1 MMDMTSQADPVFK
14 FKKQLVLWLLSGCF
28 LVFGMVVVGGITRL
42 TGSGLSIT
50 EWDVVT
56 GTIPPLSD
64 EAWQMEFEKY
74 KLIPQYS
81 QVNAHFNIEDF
92 KFIYFWEYIHR
103 LFGRLIGMVFVIGL
117 IYFLIK
123 RAVPR
128 TLMPSLIFMFIL
140 GGIQGF
146 LGWYMV
152 KSGLTQNIRVSH
164 LRLATHLTFAFIT
177 FGYIFSVALSQI
189 YNRRTDNAALLSPYR
204 MTAWLLLVL
213 MFLQVIFG
221 AFVAGTKAGWI
232 YNTWPYMDGV
242 LIPESVPFAWA
253 KDGWASLYDN
263 PASIQFIH
271 RMLAYVLVVFTAF
284 FAFKILRLSHLY
296 SGQRRAVT
304 FLLAGILFQ
313 VVLGVLTLVL
323 SVPLWMGVAHQAMAF
338 LLFGAVIYLIHRLN
352 YESAAVVQ

>member
-152 KSGLTQNIRVSH
+152 KSGLTQNVRVSH

-189 YNRRTDNAALLSPYR
+189 YNRRTDNAGSLAPYR
-204 MTAWLLLVL
+204 AAAWLFLVLLVL
-213 MFLQVIFG
+213 QVVFG
-221 AFVAGTKAGWI
+221 AFVAGTKAGWT
-232 YNTWPYMDGV
+232 YNTWPSMEGEFVPD
-242 LIPESVPFAWA
+242 SVPFSWE
-253 KDGWASLYDN
+253 KDGWASLYN
-263 PASIQFIH
+263 NLASIQFIH
-271 RMLAYVLVVFTAF
+271 RMLAYLLVVYVVF
-284 FAFKILRLSHLY
+284 FAIRIFRLPQLDFA
-296 SGQRRAVT
+296 QRRAVT
-304 FLLAGILFQ
+304 YLLTGVFFQ
-313 VVLGVLTLVL
+313 VVLGIATLVL
-323 SVPLWMGVAHQAMAF
+323 MVPLWMGVAHQAMAF
-338 LLFGAVIYLIHRLN
+338 VLFGAVIFLIYRLK
-352 YESAAVVQ
+352 YGPETSRS

>member
-1 MMDMTSQADPVFK
+1 MDISAQADPVNRY
-14 FKKQLVLWLLSGCF
+14 KKQLVIWLLSGCF

-64 EAWQMEFEKY
+64 EAWQQEFDKY
-74 KLIPQYS
+74 KQIPQYA
-81 QVNAHFNIEDF
+81 QVNAHFTIEDF

-103 LFGRLIGMVFVIGL
+103 LFGRLIGLVFISGL

-123 RAVPR
+123 RAVHR
-128 TLMPSLIFMFIL
+128 TLMPSLIFMFVL

-177 FGYIFSVALSQI
+177 FGYIFSVALTQV
-189 YNRRTDNAALLSPYR
+189 YNRRTENAYLLSPYR
-204 MTAWLLLVL
+204 TAAWMFLVLLV
-213 MFLQVIFG
+213 LQVIFG

-242 LIPESVPFAWA
+242 LMPESVPFAWA
-253 KDGWASLYDN
+253 RDGWSSLYEN

-271 RMLAYVLVVFTAF
+271 RMLAYLLAIFSGVFS
-284 FAFKILRLSHLY
+284 FKILRLPQLHP
-296 SGQRRAVT
+296 GQRRAVSY
-304 FLLAGILFQ
+304 LLAGIVIQ
-313 VVLGVLTLVL
+313 VALGIVTLVL

-338 LLFGAVIYLIHRLN
+338 LLFGSVIYLIHRLN
-352 YESAAVVQ
+352 YESVTADK